1 MPAFITGETPQE
13 QKPLETMEYE
23 PELVQTISDEAAIEL
38 RKTLDNM
45 TEEEKKNN
53 VNNPVS
59 KALYEESIEPN
70 NNNTL
75 GDFER
80 EKVIDANHGSGVG
93 HPYWEDNNIT
103 PTVKPKKPYI
113 SGFFETRI
121 ERFGFIMF
129 MLPIILM
136 SAVSMI
142 HLVDFFK
149 IGTNP
154 FTAWL
159 LAVAFE
165 LASLSTI
172 SALILLKKM
181 KKSLL
186 IVVFFLLYALQ
197 MLGNIY
203 APFSF
208 IEPAAAQKLFQFFGF
223 TTVDVNAQRYV
234 AIIEGAI
241 LPTVNLF
248 LFKMASNYLN
258 TEKKDI

>member
-13 QKPLETMEYE
+13 QTKLNEQNNTPEQVETIDAEKALTD
-23 PELVQTISDEAAIEL
+23 ELNNSIKKTSEEAMNNDFADDLKKISDDIYNKNI
-38 RKTLDNM
+38 R
-45 TEEEKKNN
+45 EE
-53 VNNPVS
+53 
-59 KALYEESIEPN
+59 
-70 NNNTL
+70 
-75 GDFER
+75 
-80 EKVIDANHGSGVG
+80 VINSNHGSEIG
-93 HPYWEDNNIT
+93 HPYLEDDDTT
-103 PTVKPKKPYI
+103 PEVSVKKPYV

-149 IGTNP
+149 IGTHP

-159 LAVAFE
+159 LAIAFE

-186 IVVFFLLYALQ
+186 IVVFFLLYTLQ
-197 MLGNIY
+197 LVGNVY

-208 IEPAAAQKLFQFFGF
+208 IDPGVAQKLFQFFGF
-223 TTVDVNAQRYV
+223 TTMDVNAQRYV
-234 AIIEGAI
+234 SLIQGAI